1 MSEPPAVALILQAR
15 GAEHHGR
22 FDQARDLLRQAAGRT
37 EDPSL
42 HLDAHL
48 RLGKLLVEGGAP
60 CHGEAEVVLGAA
72 RVRAEQAGAPR
83 QAASALHLLA
93 LLQRR
98 RGNLN
103 GAQELLDQS
112 GALRLAEAPGPEVG
126 QLLHY
131 RGLVLADRNELAQ
144 AERLFFRALGL
155 YQELDFSPGVAEV
168 YDSLAN
174 LMLRRGKSRPA
185 LAFARR
191 SLELKRKL
199 GDRYG
204 EAISTGTIG
213 RAHLLRGRYN
223 EAREAFLQDLAIATE
238 LNDQHGIGIM
248 HNHLGD
254 VELLRKEPEAARLH
268 YEDNLKVDRGPP
280 STAHASFGLARAHLA
295 AGRTR
300 EAEAVLDKTSP
311 LLASLSLPGLG
322 EKLIGLRGVLA
333 WRGGDPALGEQLLVQ
348 AIDVLR
354 KRQLFQETIPFL
366 YDLRDL
372 YYEQKDTGRAVAV
385 MARALDLLSEWGSDA
400 GVVEVE
406 KWLRSVDSPSLIRLA
421 LERHF
426 PDYLVESI
434 LTGKLSDQ
442 LCRRQEVTVLFSD
455 IRNFTSLSERMASEE
470 VVDLLNEWFTE
481 ATRAIGQHGGVVD
494 KFIGDAVMALFGVPE
509 PRQDAAADAVRAAL
523 AMRDALAAI
532 NQRHKALGGQELRI
546 GVGVHTGEA
555 VVGFIGSHLRQSY
568 TAIGDTVNIASR
580 LEGVTK
586 KYPGCDII
594 ISEKTQQGQEA
605 YHVAETELGD
615 DEELKG
621 RNEKVRVYL
630 VRGLRETSPK
640 HP

>member
-1 MSEPPAVALILQAR
+1 MSEPTAATLIQQAR
-15 GAEHHGR
+15 QAEHQGR
-22 FDQARDLLRQAAGRT
+22 FDQARDLLRQAAGRA
-37 EDPSL
+37 EEPSL
-42 HLDAHL
+42 HLDANL

-60 CHGEAEVVLGAA
+60 CHGEADVVLGAA
-72 RVRAEQAGAPR
+72 RVRAEQEGALR

-98 RGNLN
+98 RGNLT

-155 YQELDFSPGVAEV
+155 YQELDFSPGMAEV

-213 RAHLLRGRYN
+213 RAHLLRGRYD

-254 VELLRKEPEAARLH
+254 VELLRKDPEAARLH

-295 AGRTR
+295 AGRAR
-300 EAEAVLDKTSP
+300 EAEAVLDRAGP
-311 LLASLSLPGLG
+311 LLASLSLPGLA
-322 EKLIGLRGVLA
+322 EMLIGLRGVLT
-333 WRGGDPALGEQLLVQ
+333 WRSGDIALGEQLLVQ
-348 AIDVLR
+348 AIDLLR

-509 PRQDAAADAVRAAL
+509 PRPDAAADAVRAAL

-594 ISEKTQQGQEA
+594 ISEKTQQGQQA

-615 DEELKG
+615 DEKLKG

-630 VRGLRETSPK
+630 VRGLRESSPK
-640 HP
+640 RP